1 MLELITGL
9 LVTAGLVPVV
19 RTQVLRHGILD
30 IPNHRSSHAEPTPR
44 AGGIACLVGVLA
56 AAAAGQLLGHD
67 PSWWSLVAAGVLAV
81 VGFADDRASLPALAR
96 VGGQVAGGAA
106 AGFSQEGFWAAGAG
120 MLLVPAV
127 VNAVNFMDGIN
138 GITSLT
144 MTVWGLSALAVGLA
158 SGIGSLI
165 VMGAATSGGALG
177 FLPFNAPRARM
188 FLGDVGSYL
197 FGGLAAMGI
206 LLAGTNH
213 ASVAVVLAPLAPY
226 AADTGFA
233 LVRRA
238 IRRESLTQAHREH
251 VYQQLTSGLGF
262 AHLPVAAAVASL
274 GACTTIVAW
283 ALPTTTGAAVIV
295 LLLVLYLLSPTMLRA
310 KSARVR
316 GSKS

>member
-1 MLELITGL
+1 M
-9 LVTAGLVPVV
+9 
-19 RTQVLRHGILD
+19 
-30 IPNHRSSHAEPTPR
+30 
-44 AGGIACLVGVLA
+44 
-56 AAAAGQLLGHD
+56 GHD
-67 PSWWSLVAAGVLAV
+67 PSWWSIVGACVLAV
-81 VGFADDRASLPALAR
+81 VGLADDRASLPAVAR
-96 VGGQVAGGAA
+96 LGAQVAVGTV
-106 AGFSQEGFWAAGAG
+106 AGFALGGFWAAAAG

-144 MTVWGLSALAVGLA
+144 MTVWGVSALAVGVA
-158 SGIGSLI
+158 SGVGSLI
-165 VMGAATSGGALG
+165 VIGAAAAGGSLG
-177 FLPFNAPRARM
+177 FLPYNAPRARM

-197 FGGLAAMGI
+197 FGGLAATGV
-206 LLAGTNH
+206 LLAGTRTT
-213 ASVAVVLAPLAPY
+213 SVAVVLAPLALY

-238 IRRESLTQAHREH
+238 VRRESLTQAHREH

-262 AHLPVAAAVASL
+262 AHLPVAAAVAFLS
-274 GACTTIVAW
+274 AFITVVAW
-283 ALPTTTGAAVIV
+283 ALPSTAGAAVIA

>member
-9 LVTAGLVPVV
+9 LLTAGLVPLVRAQVV
-19 RTQVLRHGILD
+19 HHGILD

-44 AGGIACLVGVLA
+44 AGGIACLAGVLA
-56 AAAAGQLLGHD
+56 AAAVGQVVGHE
-67 PSWWSLVAAGVLAV
+67 PSGWSLVAACVLAV
-81 VGFADDRASLPALAR
+81 VGFADDRASLPAVAR
-96 VGGQVAGGAA
+96 LGAQVAVGTVS
-106 AGFSQEGFWAAGAG
+106 GFALGGFWAAAAGA
-120 MLLVPAV
+120 LLVPAV

-144 MTVWGLSALAVGLA
+144 MTVWGVSALSVGLA
-158 SGIGSLI
+158 SGLGSLTVI
-165 VMGAATSGGALG
+165 GAATAGGALG
-177 FLPFNAPRARM
+177 FLPYNAPRARM

-197 FGGLAAMGI
+197 FGGLAAMGV
-206 LLAGTNH
+206 LLAATGG

-226 AADTGFA
+226 AADTGSA

-262 AHLPVAAAVASL
+262 AHLPVATAVASL
-274 GACTTIVAW
+274 AAFITIVAW
-283 ALPTTTGAAVIV
+283 ALPSTVGVVVIV